1 MYMLQSIFVKNF
13 VLIDEVSL
21 EFQRGL
27 SAFTGE
33 TGAGKSLLMDAIGV
47 LKGDRANAGMVKK
60 GCDKAVIEG
69 AFLIEHEAL
78 IKKLEDDGFDME
90 EGLLIITR
98 EITKEGKSTTRINH
112 RVSSLSYVKEIVSRI
127 VDIHSQHDTQ
137 YLLNARYHLSLLDN
151 FVKEEA
157 LQKEVNDTY
166 HTYKKIKEELE
177 AALSSDYNEDDLEY
191 LTFQLNEI
199 DQAELKEEE
208 LDDLE
213 SQLKRMQAFEKISE
227 GVQLAIDQ
235 LEQVA
240 HPALYQAFKPLATL
254 PDDHLMKLSE
264 ALSDQY
270 YQIEDTIS
278 ELHAFMDQMEYD
290 EETFNTVQDRIFL
303 IRKMYRKYGGDYAFV
318 MKKREELDRKID
330 SILHRQDFIAK
341 QETYLKK
348 AKDAFMQAA
357 EKLHDIR
364 QEKAIALSEQV
375 IRQLKDLQLEH
386 ARFQIQFDTIEG
398 NAHGIDKVE
407 FMISMN
413 AGEALKPLS
422 QTASGGE
429 LSRLMLGLK
438 TVFTSLMGM
447 ETVIFDEIDTGV
459 SGKVALAIGRKMK
472 ELSETAQVFCVTH
485 LAPVA
490 ACANTHYMVE
500 KHQEDDTTHTN
511 IVYLDEEQR
520 IKELA
525 NIASGSQSEHAISSA
540 KELYQTAQR
549 HRE

>member
-1 MYMLQSIFVKNF
+1 MLQSIFVKNF

-21 EFQRGL
+21 EFQKGL

-60 GCDKAVIEG
+60 GCDKAIIEG
-69 AFLIEHEAL
+69 VFLIEHGVLINQLEA
-78 IKKLEDDGFDME
+78 DGFDME
-90 EGLLIITR
+90 ENLLIVTR

-112 RVSSLSYVKEIVSRI
+112 RVSSLSYVKEIVSQI

-151 FVKEEA
+151 FVKEDA
-157 LQKEVNDTY
+157 LREQVADAY

-199 DQAELKEEE
+199 DQADLKEEE
-208 LDDLE
+208 IEELE
-213 SQLKRMQAFEKISE
+213 VQLKRMQSFEKISE
-227 GVQLAIDQ
+227 GVQIAIDK
-235 LEQVA
+235 LEQEV
-240 HPALYQAFKPLATL
+240 HPGLYQAFKPLSTL
-254 PDDHLMKLSE
+254 PETKLVKMSE
-264 ALSDQY
+264 TLSDHY
-270 YQIEDTIS
+270 YQMEDMIS
-278 ELHAFMDQMEYD
+278 ELHDFIDQMEYD
-290 EETFNTVQDRIFL
+290 EETFNTIQDRIFL
-303 IRKMYRKYGGDYAFV
+303 IRKIYRKYGGDYASV

-330 SILHRQDFIAK
+330 SILHRQDFITK
-341 QETYLKK
+341 QEAHLKK
-348 AKDAFMQAA
+348 AKDAFMEKAN
-357 EKLHDIR
+357 KLHKIR
-364 QEKAIALSEQV
+364 EKKALELSDLV
-375 IRQLKDLQLEH
+375 IQQLKDLQLEH
-386 ARFQIQFDTIEG
+386 ASFQIRFEEIEG
-398 NAHGIDKVE
+398 NVHGIDKVE

-413 AGEALKPLS
+413 AGETLKPLS

-438 TVFTSLMGM
+438 TVFTSLMGL

-472 ELSETAQVFCVTH
+472 QLSETAQVFCVTH

-500 KHQEDDTTHTN
+500 KHQDKDTTHTN